1 MRMRFCTGLLVL
13 GVCSVACSWSSN
25 KKAAQTNSQSAGT
38 DTNTST
44 GTDAETY
51 GYLNANDNCVM
62 PS

>member
-1 MRMRFCTGLLVL
+1 MRMRFCISLLVL
-13 GVCSVACSWSSN
+13 GVCSVACSSSSN
-25 KKAAQTNSQSAGT
+25 KKVAQTNPQSTGT
-38 DTNTST
+38 DTDTST